1 MELILKSQN
10 IITLIDCFNPT
21 LKTQN
26 ESYNHQLLTGLVICL
41 KNGDLS
47 AFEEIYH
54 IFFKRVFHFANSFT
68 LEVQDAEEITQD
80 VFMKLWQKRSAID
93 ISKNLSNLL
102 FTMAKNLVIDKMRQH
117 ASMEKGLK
125 NIGENQQLHKINSSN
140 TEHLVNYYELS
151 GIISKLVDQL
161 PDGRR
166 TIYKLNREK
175 GFKYHEIADLLNISQ
190 GTVEKQM
197 SMALKSLSA
206 SLKKKYGIMVELV
219 TLLGFFIFS

>member
-1 MELILKSQN
+1 M
-10 IITLIDCFNPT
+10 
-21 LKTQN
+21 KTQN
-26 ESYNHQLLTGLVICL
+26 QFYNHQLLTELVICL

-54 IFFKRVFHFANSFT
+54 IYFKRVFGFT
-68 LEVQDAEEITQD
+68 NRFTVDVQDAEEITQD

-93 ISKNLSNLL
+93 IDKNLSNLL
-102 FTMAKNLVIDKMRQH
+102 FTMAKNLVIDKIRQH

-125 NIGENQQLHKINSSN
+125 NIGENHQRYISNSSN
-140 TEHLVNYYELS
+140 TEHLINYNELS

-175 GFKYHEIADLLNISQ
+175 GFKYHEIAEFLNISQ

-197 SMALKSLSA
+197 SLALKTLSKN
-206 SLKKKYGIMVELV
+206 LKTKYGIMVELA
-219 TLLGFFIFS
+219 TLLGFFIFT

>member
-1 MELILKSQN
+1 M
-10 IITLIDCFNPT
+10 
-21 LKTQN
+21 KTQN
-26 ESYNHQLLTGLVICL
+26 EFYNHQLLTELVICL

-54 IFFKRVFHFANSFT
+54 IYFKRVFGFT
-68 LEVQDAEEITQD
+68 NRFTVDVQDAEEITQD

-93 ISKNLSNLL
+93 IDKNLSNLL
-102 FTMAKNLVIDKMRQH
+102 FTMAKNLVIDKIRQH

-125 NIGENQQLHKINSSN
+125 NIGENHQRYISNSSN
-140 TEHLVNYYELS
+140 TEHLINYNELS

-175 GFKYHEIADLLNISQ
+175 GFKYHEIAEFLNISQ

-197 SMALKSLSA
+197 SLALKTLSKN
-206 SLKKKYGIMVELV
+206 LKTKYGIMVELA
-219 TLLGFFIFS
+219 TLLGFFIFT